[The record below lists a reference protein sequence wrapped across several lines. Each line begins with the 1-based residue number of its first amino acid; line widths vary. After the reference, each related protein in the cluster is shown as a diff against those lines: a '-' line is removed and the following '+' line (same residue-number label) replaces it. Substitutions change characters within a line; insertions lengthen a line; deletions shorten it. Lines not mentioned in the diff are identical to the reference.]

1 MTHKRCN
8 LLFTASLLLT
18 AWGCLSDDTRPETSI
33 VDQPALS
40 GPVTRVGSWG
50 CGSFT
55 GCDRTCFLFNTQRDC
70 GVGELDQ
77 LCNPGDNCLDSAE
90 SCANGG
96 KSGFDR
102 ECKPNAR
109 FTINRNGLCVRKS
122 GALVTFD
129 NCPGGANFQWTLELG
144 KLRSVNGECATV
156 SGTDVTMTGC
166 GGATD
171 RVYRTGERAL
181 RSQGLCLASGN
192 AGNMQMIDC
201 TGLLRTKWDLSKI

>member
-8 LLFTASLLLT
+8 LLFTASLMLT

-40 GPVTRVGSWG
+40 GPVTSVGSWG
-50 CGSFT
+50 CSDAF
-55 GCDRTCFLFNTQRDC
+55 GCERRCFSVTTTRDC
-70 GVGELDQ
+70 QVGELDE
-77 LCNPGDNCLDSAE
+77 LCSPGANCLDSAE
-90 SCANGG
+90 SCAFGI
-96 KSGFDR
+96 SAIMR

-122 GALVTFD
+122 GGLVTFD
-129 NCPGGANFQWTLELG
+129 NCPGGANFQWTLDFG
-144 KLRSVNGECATV
+144 KLRSANGECATV

-171 RVYRTGERAL
+171 WVYRTGERAL